1 MRWDQMTCSTMT
13 MTDPR
18 RGEVWWVDFD
28 PSVGSEQRKVRP
40 AVVVG
45 VDGLGIL
52 PLRIVVPITTRRSP
66 STSHPWW
73 VDLEPSPENGL
84 SNPSVA
90 DALQVKSLSLE
101 RFDRRMGA
109 VAANE
114 LDEIASAVALCI
126 GFPGH

>member
-1 MRWDQMTCSTMT
+1 MTCSTMT

-52 PLRIVVPITTRRSP
+52 PLRIVVPITTRRNL

-114 LDEIASAVALCI
+114 LCEVASAVALCI